1 MWGRYGRVVKGR
13 RFLFSQDVNGL
24 KMSDE
29 TNTNKAASSANVQT
43 LLASFRHVGMPLLR
57 ALSEAH
63 RDEETGNKVVDGINA
78 EKFSALIDSTVAL
91 SRELANM
98 VGAGEGELDAWVRWA
113 LVGSA
118 SQVVASN
125 YTATGKAMTED
136 NAKHLAQVAAT
147 LQEKFKSQI
156 PSEGETIPNTVG
168 TFRAKTMEA
177 MVPVVGAVAQYSFGR
192 AEHNLLAE
200 VAERL
205 VKVSD
210 QMTRALAPAGATPE
224 QWRLL
229 CWNVLRAAGEIYAES
244 HYAEADRLLYMNPDE
259 RTEYFEKH
267 NNTLPMTQVW
277 QAFNQRMAMLATM
290 ATYLEVPDKANL
302 EAHGWQ

>member
-1 MWGRYGRVVKGR
+1 MVGPGWSGVFVLTNKW
-13 RFLFSQDVNGL
+13 FL

-29 TNTNKAASSANVQT
+29 TNTDKATSGANVQT
-43 LLASFRHVGMPLLR
+43 LLASFRHIGMPLLR

-63 RDEETGNKVVDGINA
+63 RDAETGNKVVDGINA
-78 EKFSALIDSTVAL
+78 EKFSALIDSTVVL
-91 SRELANM
+91 SRELADTLGGGNKDM
-98 VGAGEGELDAWVRWA
+98 DAWVRWA

-118 SQVVASN
+118 SQAVASN
-125 YTATGKAMTED
+125 YSATGKALTED
-136 NAKHLAQVAAT
+136 EAKRIASITST

-156 PSEGETIPNTVG
+156 PSDGETIPNTVG
-168 TFRAKTMEA
+168 TFRAKMMET
-177 MVPVVGAVAQYSFGR
+177 MVPVIGAVAQYSFGR

-210 QMTRALAPAGATPE
+210 QMTRALAPAGATAE
-224 QWRLL
+224 QWRMI
-229 CWNVLRAAGEIYAES
+229 CWNVLRAAGDIYAEC

-290 ATYLEVPDKANL
+290 ATYLEVPDQADL
-302 EAHGWQ
+302 EAHGWR